1 MADPAKNLVEATEP
15 QPKSV
20 PVATAVGQSTA
31 HQCSTHGDGR
41 FGGGR
46 PSGSPPRGSG
56 FLLRG
61 NTTGNGA
68 ANRCAGLASVGGI
81 RGEPTTR
88 PAHFS
93 RPGADPARNPSGSQQ
108 GLIAVPG
115 KASGLQR
122 SATGKPA
129 NLTRGAPC
137 KAPEGPKLVNRVTNT
152 RFTWGFARRPIVPIS
167 LQLPVSPVQLRADAR
182 RPHLGA
188 GHRGRSRHPTAPPH
202 PAGA

>member
-1 MADPAKNLVEATEP
+1 MADTAKNLVEATEP

-20 PVATAVGQSTA
+20 PVATAGGQSTA

-46 PSGSPPRGSG
+46 PSGSPSRGSG

-93 RPGADPARNPSGSQQ
+93 RPGADPARIPSG
-108 GLIAVPG
+108 PRR
-115 KASGLQR
+115 ASLPSR
-122 SATGKPA
+122 P
-129 NLTRGAPC
+129 
-137 KAPEGPKLVNRVTNT
+137 
-152 RFTWGFARRPIVPIS
+152 RRP
-167 LQLPVSPVQLRADAR
+167 SPAL
-182 RPHLGA
+182 
-188 GHRGRSRHPTAPPH
+188 GHRE
-202 PAGA
+202 AGKSDTGGAV

>member
-20 PVATAVGQSTA
+20 PVATAGGQSTA

-46 PSGSPPRGSG
+46 PSGSPSRGSG

-93 RPGADPARNPSGSQQ
+93 RPGADPAGSPSGSQQ
-108 GLIAVPG
+108 RLIAVPG

-188 GHRGRSRHPTAPPH
+188 GHRGRSPHPTAPPH

>member
-1 MADPAKNLVEATEP
+1 MADTAKNLVEATEP

-20 PVATAVGQSTA
+20 PVATAGGQSTA

-41 FGGGR
+41 LGGGR
-46 PSGSPPRGSG
+46 PSGSPSRGSG

-93 RPGADPARNPSGSQQ
+93 RPGADQLGSHR
-108 GLIAVPG
+108 VP
-115 KASGLQR
+115 
-122 SATGKPA
+122 
-129 NLTRGAPC
+129 RGASSLF
-137 KAPEGPKLVNRVTNT
+137 G
-152 RFTWGFARRPIVPIS
+152 ARRPAPA
-167 LQLPVSPVQLRADAR
+167 L
-182 RPHLGA
+182 
-188 GHRGRSRHPTAPPH
+188 GHREAVKSDTG
-202 PAGA
+202 GAV